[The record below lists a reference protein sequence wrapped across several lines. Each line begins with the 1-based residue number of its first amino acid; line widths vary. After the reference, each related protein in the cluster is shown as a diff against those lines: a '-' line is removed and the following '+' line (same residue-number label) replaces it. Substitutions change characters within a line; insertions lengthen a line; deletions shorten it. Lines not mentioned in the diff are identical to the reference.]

1 MAGGLLNLISEGNPN
16 IILNGNPS
24 KTFWKAKYAKYTNF
38 GKQNFRIDHEGS
50 PSLRINE
57 ESTFTFKIKRYAEL
71 LMDSYIAI
79 NLPNIWSP
87 IMQPKVVTDDNGNEF
102 TTTWAPYEFK
112 WIDYLGAQMIKKI
125 SITCGNQTLQEYTGQ
140 YILAMAQRDFNKQK
154 LDLFE
159 RMIGHVPEL
168 NDPANAG
175 AHVNTYPSC
184 YHTENILGVQP
195 SIMGRTIYVPLS
207 SWFTLKPQ
215 NALPL
220 ISLQYNEITISVTF
234 RPISQL
240 FRIRDVDDYENN
252 FPYVS
257 PNLNRDTMQFYRFL
271 QTPPDISLNVDSY
284 SDKRM
289 LWNADVHLNCTYAFL
304 SDDEALIFS
313 KNEQKYLITQP
324 FEREFLNVTGN
335 KKIELDSLGMVKSWL
350 FFFRRSDVNLRNEW
364 SNYTNWPYNY
374 IPFDSYPAIEELG
387 YYYNSENTNI
397 GPGINIDKSLT
408 NLFLNPVYNPM
419 NNKNILNNMGIL
431 MDGQY
436 RENVLSSDVFNY
448 IEKYTRT
455 AGNAPDGLYCYNF
468 CLDTSP
474 YNLQPSGAIN
484 MTKFKSIDLDFSTIE
499 PPLSPFAQVQTICD
513 GDGNIIGINKPTWG
527 IYEYNY
533 DLVLFEEKINLLT
546 FVGGNVSVLFAN

>member
-1 MAGGLLNLISEGNPN
+1 MAGGLLNLIAEGNPN

-38 GKQNFRIDHEGS
+38 GKQNFRLDHEGT

-57 ESTFTFKIKRYAEL
+57 ESTFTFKVKRYAEL
-71 LMDSYIAI
+71 LMDTYISV

-87 IMQPKVVTDDNGNEF
+87 ILPPREVADPQGGDPYTS
-102 TTTWAPYEFK
+102 TWAPYEFK
-112 WIDYLGAQMIKKI
+112 WIDYLGAHMVKKI
-125 SITCGNQTLQEYTGQ
+125 TISCGNQTLQEYTGQ

-154 LDLFE
+154 MELFN

-168 NDPANAG
+168 NDPANSG
-175 AHVNTYPSC
+175 ARVNTYPSC
-184 YHTENILGVQP
+184 YHTEDALGVQP
-195 SIMGRTIYVPLS
+195 SIMGRTIYIPLS
-207 SWFTLKPQ
+207 AWFTLKPQ

-220 ISLQYNEITISVTF
+220 IALQYNELTINVTF

-240 FRIRDVDDYENN
+240 FRIRDVDDHTNLY
-252 FPYVS
+252 PYVS
-257 PNLNRDTMQFYRFL
+257 PNLNNENMQFYRFL
-271 QTPPDISLNVDSY
+271 QTPPDISLNIDSFA
-284 SDKRM
+284 DKRM
-289 LWNADVHLNCTYAFL
+289 IWNSDIHLNCTYAFL
-304 SDDEALIFS
+304 SDDEAAIFA
-313 KNEQKYLITQP
+313 KNEQHYLITQP
-324 FEREFLNVTGN
+324 FEREFFNVTGN
-335 KKIELDSLGMVKSWL
+335 KKIDLDSLGMIKSWL

-374 IPFDSYPAIEELG
+374 IPFDAYPAVEEVRYIENL
-387 YYYNSENTNI
+387 NL
-397 GPGINIDKSLT
+397 GPGINTDKSLT
-408 NLFLNPVYNPM
+408 NIFINPTYNPM
-419 NNKNILNNMGIL
+419 NTKNILVNMGIL

-436 RENVLSSDVFNY
+436 RENILSADVFNY

-484 MTKFKSIDLDFSTIE
+484 MTKFKSIDLEFTTIE
-499 PPLSPFAQVQTICD
+499 PPLSPYAKVQTICD
-513 GDGNIIGINKPTWG
+513 GVGNIIGINKPTWG
-527 IYEYNY
+527 IFEYNY
-533 DLVLFEEKINLLT
+533 DLVLFEEKVNRLT